1 MESERTV
8 GGLRVGKWQG
18 FGFGGTVR
26 VLCDEIVGHLLN
38 YGLGFTMFINSELLG
53 WKPSFC
59 LPFN

>member
-53 WKPSFC
+53 
-59 LPFN
+59 